1 MHPPLQDGAGIG
13 RHLYRRCDLLQCSAT
28 PPLPSSH
35 HSLLHIRPQVP
46 ALTIPREKSLWP
58 TPSTK
63 EIRTSPCG
71 RRAMTTAKYG
81 HVLPPPAL
89 LLAESRIRFP
99 ETSDDSQVSENST
112 SFSPTAI
119 WCPVTRRH
127 RAVSQIQSTYNVR
140 ITCLKVLRIK
150 RHPRT
155 IPQSEY
161 YPIPRKQVVS
171 HTQLHNVRNHARI

>member
-1 MHPPLQDGAGIG
+1 MAYTVNQGGKDFAMWTEDND
-13 RHLYRRCDLLQCSAT
+13 YS
-28 PPLPSSH
+28 
-35 HSLLHIRPQVP
+35 
-46 ALTIPREKSLWP
+46 K
-58 TPSTK
+58 
-63 EIRTSPCG
+63 IRTCII
-71 RRAMTTAKYG
+71 TTSSAF
-81 HVLPPPAL
+81 
-89 LLAESRIRFP
+89 SCITDRFP

-127 RAVSQIQSTYNVR
+127 RAVSQIQPTYNVR
-140 ITCLKVLRIK
+140 ITCLKVLRIE

-171 HTQLHNVRNHARI
+171 HTQLHNVRNHARIQRAGAGGLDVPSH